1 MDTKFVT
8 SILGKYVKSPIYRLY
23 ESRLAKESENWTKPE
38 HVGIILD
45 GNRRYAKS
53 LGLSNIIVGHELGA
67 DKLFEVMGWCTEFNI
82 KVISIWI
89 FSLDNFSRGK
99 DEVDAI
105 LALIERKTKE
115 YTADNDDVHKKQVQV
130 HYIGKLEL
138 LPQSL
143 RDAISEMESA
153 TKNYNSQFLN
163 VAVAYGGREEIIN
176 ACKSFLLDQKK
187 RGIDMDEVI
196 QSLEPDKLKPYLY
209 TANNPDPDLIIRTSG
224 EVRLSGF
231 LLWQSVYSEY
241 YFCNTHWPQFRK
253 IDFLRALRSYHLR
266 KRRFGR

>member
-8 SILGKYVKSPIYRLY
+8 SVLGKYIKAPLYRLY
-23 ESRLAKESENWTKPE
+23 EKRLARESENWTKPE

-53 LGLSNIIVGHELGA
+53 LGLSNIIIGHEQGS
-67 DKLFEVMGWCTEFNI
+67 DKLFEVLDWCTEFNI
-82 KVISIWI
+82 RVISIWI

-99 DEVDAI
+99 EEVDAI
-105 LALIERKTKE
+105 LALIERKAKE
-115 YTADNDDVHKKQVQV
+115 YTHDNDDVHKKQVRV
-130 HYIGKLEL
+130 RYIGKLDL
-138 LPQSL
+138 LPQGL
-143 RDAISEMESA
+143 REAIGEMESA
-153 TKNYNSQFLN
+153 TKKYGKQFLN
-163 VAVAYGGREEIIN
+163 VAVAYGGREEITN
-176 ACKSFLLDQKK
+176 ACKSFLSEQKK
-187 RGIDMDEVI
+187 LGLELDEII
-196 QSLEPDKLKPYLY
+196 QSLEPEKLDPYLY
-209 TANNPDPDLIIRTSG
+209 TSGHPDPDLIIRTGG

-253 IDFLRALRSYHLR
+253 VDFLRSLRSYHLR